1 MDQLFLLPARV
12 LAMDSLSFREDVASV
27 APDFFSSHHLK
38 NSPPHNSLDSTDSN
52 RSSVRVLE
60 DTEGLVFA
68 RASNGC
74 LWLCKFCLL
83 HCILFVFIFILC
95 VHKVWICILKN
106 GTSTH
111 QLLIKIHTRYIQ
123 RKRFFG
129 GQKLRTSICRIF
141 KSSPRNGTLLSSTHI
156 CRKDYMTLCMER
168 KNKEFCSIKFAKKTS
183 LKMNFKPK
191 STSLRLWLT

>member
-74 LWLCKFCLL
+74 LWLCKFSNQSC
-83 HCILFVFIFILC
+83 
-95 VHKVWICILKN
+95 
-106 GTSTH
+106 
-111 QLLIKIHTRYIQ
+111 Q
-123 RKRFFG
+123 
-129 GQKLRTSICRIF
+129 
-141 KSSPRNGTLLSSTHI
+141 
-156 CRKDYMTLCMER
+156 M
-168 KNKEFCSIKFAKKTS
+168 FAA
-183 LKMNFKPK
+183 NF
-191 STSLRLWLT
+191 

>member
-1 MDQLFLLPARV
+1 MCPPFLKQKNATAIEEAVIKIWFFTLEEKKHSKTLLKMDQLFLLPARV

-74 LWLCKFCLL
+74 LWLCKCLFPVFAYYTVFYL
-83 HCILFVFIFILC
+83 YLSIFYVYIKSGFVF
-95 VHKVWICILKN
+95 
-106 GTSTH
+106 
-111 QLLIKIHTRYIQ
+111 
-123 RKRFFG
+123 
-129 GQKLRTSICRIF
+129 
-141 KSSPRNGTLLSSTHI
+141 
-156 CRKDYMTLCMER
+156 
-168 KNKEFCSIKFAKKTS
+168 
-183 LKMNFKPK
+183 
-191 STSLRLWLT
+191 

>member
-1 MDQLFLLPARV
+1 MNNFCVCDQKITKKWQKMDQLFLLPARV

-74 LWLCKFCLL
+74 LWLCKFSNQCCQLFLVKFEHFWWLKLL
-83 HCILFVFIFILC
+83 KIGWKQLVTLFLTCYTMKID
-95 VHKVWICILKN
+95 
-106 GTSTH
+106 T
-111 QLLIKIHTRYIQ
+111 IKQ
-123 RKRFFG
+123 NEVSENCF
-129 GQKLRTSICRIF
+129 L
-141 KSSPRNGTLLSSTHI
+141 
-156 CRKDYMTLCMER
+156 
-168 KNKEFCSIKFAKKTS
+168 A
-183 LKMNFKPK
+183 KPK
-191 STSLRLWLT
+191 MVKN

>member
-74 LWLCKFCLL
+74 LWLCKFSNQCCQLFLAKFGHIWQSKIRFKRLL
-83 HCILFVFIFILC
+83 KLQKIKYLKVPIFRHLVF
-95 VHKVWICILKN
+95 
-106 GTSTH
+106 S
-111 QLLIKIHTRYIQ
+111 
-123 RKRFFG
+123 
-129 GQKLRTSICRIF
+129 KL
-141 KSSPRNGTLLSSTHI
+141 
-156 CRKDYMTLCMER
+156 
-168 KNKEFCSIKFAKKTS
+168 
-183 LKMNFKPK
+183 
-191 STSLRLWLT
+191 

>member
-1 MDQLFLLPARV
+1 MNNFCVCDQKNNKQVTKMDQLFLLPARV

-74 LWLCKFCLL
+74 LWLCKFSNQC
-83 HCILFVFIFILC
+83 CQLF
-95 VHKVWICILKN
+95 
-106 GTSTH
+106 
-111 QLLIKIHTRYIQ
+111 
-123 RKRFFG
+123 
-129 GQKLRTSICRIF
+129 
-141 KSSPRNGTLLSSTHI
+141 
-156 CRKDYMTLCMER
+156 
-168 KNKEFCSIKFAKKTS
+168 FAKFGHFWMSRITKIG
-183 LKMNFKPK
+183 
-191 STSLRLWLT
+191 

>member
-74 LWLCKFCLL
+74 LWLCKFSNQC
-83 HCILFVFIFILC
+83 CQLFLAKFGHIWMSKIDKNWLQPSRNTVF
-95 VHKVWICILKN
+95 V
-106 GTSTH
+106 
-111 QLLIKIHTRYIQ
+111 KIDKI
-123 RKRFFG
+123 
-129 GQKLRTSICRIF
+129 
-141 KSSPRNGTLLSSTHI
+141 
-156 CRKDYMTLCMER
+156 
-168 KNKEFCSIKFAKKTS
+168 AKI
-183 LKMNFKPK
+183 
-191 STSLRLWLT
+191 

>member
-12 LAMDSLSFREDVASV
+12 LAMDSYSFREDVASV

-74 LWLCKFCLL
+74 SWLCKFIRVTLN
-83 HCILFVFIFILC
+83 
-95 VHKVWICILKN
+95 KKN
-106 GTSTH
+106 TTMK
-111 QLLIKIHTRYIQ
+111 QLLITILSYSKIFSLTR
-123 RKRFFG
+123 
-129 GQKLRTSICRIF
+129 
-141 KSSPRNGTLLSSTHI
+141 
-156 CRKDYMTLCMER
+156 
-168 KNKEFCSIKFAKKTS
+168 
-183 LKMNFKPK
+183 
-191 STSLRLWLT
+191 

>member
-1 MDQLFLLPARV
+1 MIFPPKEYGEISVFLKKCNCNSSKNLVFTLRKNTRTYIMDQLFLLPARV

-74 LWLCKFCLL
+74 LWLCKCSP
-83 HCILFVFIFILC
+83 LFAYSLTPIQEAKIRKKNCNLGKPHWLPQCFWIFF
-95 VHKVWICILKN
+95 
-106 GTSTH
+106 
-111 QLLIKIHTRYIQ
+111 R
-123 RKRFFG
+123 
-129 GQKLRTSICRIF
+129 
-141 KSSPRNGTLLSSTHI
+141 
-156 CRKDYMTLCMER
+156 
-168 KNKEFCSIKFAKKTS
+168 
-183 LKMNFKPK
+183 MNWYRRGPAE
-191 STSLRLWLT
+191 

>member
-1 MDQLFLLPARV
+1 MSSFFKTKKCNCNRRSSNKNLVFHIREKKNTQKHLKMDQLFLLPARV

-74 LWLCKFCLL
+74 LWLCKWFFSSFCLL

-111 QLLIKIHTRYIQ
+111 QLLIKIHTRYI
-123 RKRFFG
+123 
-129 GQKLRTSICRIF
+129 
-141 KSSPRNGTLLSSTHI
+141 
-156 CRKDYMTLCMER
+156 
-168 KNKEFCSIKFAKKTS
+168 
-183 LKMNFKPK
+183 
-191 STSLRLWLT
+191 

>member
-74 LWLCKFCLL
+74 LWLCKCSP
-83 HCILFVFIFILC
+83 LFAYSLTPIQEAKIRKKLQLFRQTALV
-95 VHKVWICILKN
+95 
-106 GTSTH
+106 TSTF
-111 QLLIKIHTRYIQ
+111 LI
-123 RKRFFG
+123 FF
-129 GQKLRTSICRIF
+129 R
-141 KSSPRNGTLLSSTHI
+141 
-156 CRKDYMTLCMER
+156 
-168 KNKEFCSIKFAKKTS
+168 
-183 LKMNFKPK
+183 MNWYRSGPAE
-191 STSLRLWLT
+191 